1 MRLNWEDTTKIIL
14 IAGISSLLTVGLFKY
29 FEKDKLKVVYEQQQP
44 IHLTDYKLPE
54 GLVDFRLAAK
64 IANPAVVHIK
74 TTGSSSNDEYRG
86 MNPFEFFGFPFDK
99 FDRNFGPLEAT
110 GSGVILTSNGHIVT
124 NNHVIDGGS
133 EYEVTLFDNRKFN
146 AKLVGKDPSTDL
158 ALLKIDAEGL
168 PYLKFGD
175 SDKVEVGEWCVAV
188 GNPFNLTSTV
198 TAGIIS
204 AKGRNINILNDK
216 FKIES
221 FIQTDAAVN
230 PGNSGGALVT
240 LTGELI
246 GINTAIASKTGSY
259 SGYSFAIPSRI
270 VQKVVNDLI
279 EFGKVQRGFLGVSI
293 QDLNAKLAKEYDINR
308 TKGVYIAG
316 VNSGSGAEAA
326 GIQKGD
332 VIFKINEVEV
342 NNSAEMQEQIGRLRP
357 GDKVKVHY
365 LRGNK
370 EYSTVVTL
378 KNSQGSEKLSSS
390 KEKNSSIDF
399 KKELGADLKNLTSD
413 EKKRFDVQGGVVVLN
428 LTNGKLKQAGVKE
441 GFIIQKINKKT
452 VNSVDDVME
461 ALSSDDGGILLEGKY
476 PNGTKAFYAIGW

>member
-1 MRLNWEDTTKIIL
+1 MRLNWEDTSKIIL
-14 IAGISSLLTVGLFKY
+14 IAGISSLLTVGAFKL
-29 FEKDKLKVVYEQQQP
+29 FEKDSVKVVYEQKQP
-44 IHLTDYKLPE
+44 ITLTDYKLPE

-74 TTGSSSNDEYRG
+74 TTGSRSRDIQEYSS
-86 MNPFEFFGFPFDK
+86 PFDFFGFPFDK
-99 FDRNFGPLEAT
+99 FDRYIPSEAT
-110 GSGVILTSNGHIVT
+110 GSGVILTSNGYIVT

-133 EYEVTLFDNRKFN
+133 NYEITLYDNRKFD

-158 ALLKIDAEGL
+158 ALLKIEAEGL

-175 SDKVEVGEWCVAV
+175 SDKIEVGEWVVAV

-198 TAGIIS
+198 TAGIVS

-216 FKIES
+216 YKIES

-246 GINTAIASKTGSY
+246 GINTAIASRTGSY
-259 SGYSFAIPSRI
+259 AGYSFAIPSRI
-270 VQKVVNDLI
+270 VQKVVNDLM

-293 QDLNAKLAKEYDINR
+293 QDLNAKLAEEYGINR

-316 VNSGSGAEAA
+316 VNPGSGAEQA

-332 VIFKINEVEV
+332 VIYKINDIEV

-357 GDKVKVHY
+357 GDKVKVTY
-365 LRGNK
+365 LRNNK
-370 EYSTVVTL
+370 EYTVQVTL
-378 KNSQGSEKLSSS
+378 KDAHGSDKLAAKSD
-390 KEKNSSIDF
+390 KNSISNF
-399 KKELGADLKNLTSD
+399 KKELGADLRNLTND
-413 EKKRFDVQGGVVVLN
+413 EKRRFEIDGGVVVLN

-441 GFIIQKINKKT
+441 GFIIQKINKKP
-452 VNSVDDVME
+452 VMSVDDVMD
-461 ALSSDDGGILLEGKY
+461 ALAQDEGGILIEGRY

>member
-1 MRLNWEDTTKIIL
+1 MRLNWEDTSKIIL
-14 IAGISSLLTVGLFKY
+14 IAGISSLLTVGAFKL
-29 FEKDKLKVVYEQQQP
+29 FEKKDVKVVYEQQQP
-44 IHLTDYKLPE
+44 IRLADYKLPE

-74 TTGSSSNDEYRG
+74 TTGSRSSNDEFI
-86 MNPFEFFGFPFDK
+86 NPFEFFGFPFDK
-99 FDRNFGPLEAT
+99 FDRFGPSEAT
-110 GSGVILTSNGHIVT
+110 GSGVILTTNGYIVT

-133 EYEVTLFDNRKFN
+133 EYEVTLYDNRKFS

-158 ALLKIDAEGL
+158 ALLKIEAEGL
-168 PYLKFGD
+168 PFLKFGD

-240 LTGELI
+240 LTGELM
-246 GINTAIASKTGSY
+246 GINTAIASRTGSY
-259 SGYSFAIPSRI
+259 AGYSFAIPSRI

-293 QDLNAKLAKEYDINR
+293 QDLNAKLAEENNINR
-308 TKGVYIAG
+308 SKGVYIAG
-316 VNSGSGAEAA
+316 VNPGSGAEQA

-332 VIFKINEVEV
+332 VIFKINDVEV

-357 GDKVKVHY
+357 GDKVKVTY

-370 EYSTVVTL
+370 EYTTTVTL
-378 KNSQGSEKLSSS
+378 KNAHGSEKLTDKNVKSS
-390 KEKNSSIDF
+390 EIDF
-399 KKELGADLKNLTSD
+399 KKELGADLRNLTSD
-413 EKKRFDVQGGVVVLN
+413 EKRRFETQGGVVVLN
-428 LTNGKLKQAGVKE
+428 LGNGKLKQAGVKE
-441 GFIIQKINKKT
+441 GFIIQKINKKA
-452 VNSVDDVME
+452 VNTVDDVMD
-461 ALSSDDGGILLEGKY
+461 ALQENEGGILIEGKY

>member
-1 MRLNWEDTTKIIL
+1 MKLNWEDTSKILL
-14 IAGISSLLTVGLFKY
+14 IAGLSSILTVGAYKL
-29 FEKDKLKVVYEQQQP
+29 FEKDKIKVVYEQQQP
-44 IHLTDYKLPE
+44 IRLADYKLPE

-64 IANPAVVHIK
+64 IANPAVVHIR
-74 TTGSSSNDEYRG
+74 TTGSSNSNTYEFSD
-86 MNPFEFFGFPFDK
+86 PFEFFGFPFDR
-99 FDRNFGPLEAT
+99 FERFRPSEAT
-110 GSGVILTSNGHIVT
+110 GSGVIITSNGYIVT

-133 EYEVTLFDNRKFN
+133 NYEITLYDNRKFD

-158 ALLKIDAEGL
+158 ALLKIDAESL
-168 PYLKFGD
+168 PFLKFGD

-246 GINTAIASKTGSY
+246 GINTAIASRTGSY
-259 SGYSFAIPSRI
+259 AGYSFAIPSRI
-270 VQKVVNDLI
+270 VQKVVNDLM

-293 QDLNAKLAKEYDINR
+293 QDLNAKLAEENNIQR

-316 VNSGSGAEAA
+316 VNPGSGAEQA

-332 VIFKINEVEV
+332 VIFKINDIEV

-357 GDKVKVHY
+357 GDKVKVTY
-365 LRGNK
+365 LRNNK
-370 EYSTVVTL
+370 EYTTQVTL
-378 KNSQGSEKLSSS
+378 KNAQGSEKLAERNP
-390 KEKNSSIDF
+390 KTSISDF
-399 KKELGADLKNLTSD
+399 KKELGAELRNLKPD
-413 EKKRFDVQGGVVVLN
+413 EKRRFDVDGGVVVLN
-428 LTNGKLKQAGVKE
+428 LSNGKLKQAGVKE
-441 GFIIQKINKKT
+441 GFIIQKINKKP
-452 VNSVDDVME
+452 VNSVDDIID
-461 ALSSDDGGILLEGKY
+461 ALQENDGGILLEGKY

>member
-1 MRLNWEDTTKIIL
+1 MRWNWEDTSKLIL
-14 IAGISSLLTVGLFKY
+14 IAGLSSILTVGAVKLL
-29 FEKDKLKVVYEQQQP
+29 EKDSVKVVYEQKQP
-44 IHLTDYKLPE
+44 ITLTDYKLPE

-74 TTGSSSNDEYRG
+74 TSGSRSNTEHEFSS
-86 MNPFEFFGFPFDK
+86 PFDFFGFPFDK
-99 FDRNFGPLEAT
+99 FEHFGPSEAT
-110 GSGVILTSNGHIVT
+110 GSGVILSSNGYIVT

-133 EYEVTLFDNRKFN
+133 NYEITLYDNRKFD
-146 AKLVGKDPSTDL
+146 AKLIGKDPSTDL
-158 ALLKIDAEGL
+158 ALLKIEAEGL

-175 SDKVEVGEWCVAV
+175 SDKIEVGEWVVAV

-198 TAGIIS
+198 TAGIVS

-246 GINTAIASKTGSY
+246 GINTAIASRTGSY
-259 SGYSFAIPSRI
+259 AGYSFAIPSRI
-270 VQKVVNDLI
+270 VQKVVNDLM

-293 QDLNAKLAKEYDINR
+293 QDLNAKLSEEYGINR

-316 VNSGSGAEAA
+316 VNPGSGAEQA

-357 GDKVKVHY
+357 GDKVKVTY
-365 LRGNK
+365 LRNNK
-370 EYSTVVTL
+370 EYTAMVTL
-378 KNSQGSEKLSSS
+378 KNAQGSEKMAS
-390 KEKNSSIDF
+390 KADKNSISDF
-399 KKELGADLKNLTSD
+399 KKELGADLRNLTAD
-413 EKKRFDVQGGVVVLN
+413 EKRRFETDGGVVVLN
-428 LTNGKLKQAGVKE
+428 LTNGKLKQAGVNE
-441 GFIIQKINKKT
+441 GFIIQKINKKP
-452 VNSVDDVME
+452 VKSVEDVMD
-461 ALSSDDGGILLEGKY
+461 ALSEDDGGILIEGRY
-476 PNGTKAFYAIGW
+476 PNGTRAFYAIGW